1 MKNLKL
7 NILVTIVSVISLC
20 ACNKEVMT
28 YENDP
33 RVYFFERANDL
44 VKTRLTFKSYSFL
57 LLPSTVLQ
65 DTLKIKI
72 KTMGLPA
79 TRDRIVRGEAIS
91 EGTTAVEGTHYR
103 FIDGFVR
110 AGQTEGTLNVLL
122 LRTAD
127 IKSKTASLNLRI
139 AETADFKPGVVE
151 DNFFT
156 VSWSDN
162 LVKPSNWD
170 AFIGLSTYFGAY
182 SNVKY
187 RFIIDV
193 LGVAN
198 FPLQQSARVP
208 LQPGEYSGAMMLDL
222 KFRLKAALASYN
234 ATNPPLTDENG
245 TAVTF
250 PN

>member
-1 MKNLKL
+1 MKTLKL
-7 NILVTIVSVISLC
+7 NILAAIAMMLCLC
-20 ACNKEVMT
+20 ACNKDVMT
-28 YENDP
+28 YEDDP

-57 LLPSTVLQ
+57 LLPSSVLQ
-65 DTLKIKI
+65 DTLRIKV

-79 TRDRIVRGEAIS
+79 DRDRIVRGETIT
-91 EGTTAVEGTHYR
+91 EGTTAVEGTHFK
-103 FIDGFVR
+103 FIDGMVR

-122 LRTAD
+122 LRTPD
-127 IKSKTASLNLRI
+127 IKGKTVSLNLKI

-156 VSWSDN
+156 LSWSDN

-193 LGVAN
+193 LGVAT

-208 LQPGEYSGAMMLDL
+208 LQPGEYSASMMLDL

-234 ATNPPLTDENG
+234 AANPALTDENG
-245 TAVTF
+245 AAVTF